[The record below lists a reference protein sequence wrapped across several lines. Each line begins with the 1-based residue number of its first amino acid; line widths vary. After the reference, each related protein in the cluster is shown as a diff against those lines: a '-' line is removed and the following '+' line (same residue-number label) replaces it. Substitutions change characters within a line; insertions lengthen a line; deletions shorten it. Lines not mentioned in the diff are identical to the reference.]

1 MAKNTPER
9 IIDYPYT
16 GSGPGRASTTTAGAT
31 STATTLADHDH
42 LGGLGSGGTLS
53 GYATTTHN
61 HGASQIGQVVMTIDG
76 STVAAYLPLTG
87 PGGWLVNKDGT
98 LLIAG

>member
-1 MAKNTPER
+1 MPKNTPER
-9 IIDYPYT
+9 IIDYPA
-16 GSGPGRASTTTAGAT
+16 SSAGRASTTTAGAT

-42 LGGLGSGGTLS
+42 LGGLGSGGVLT
-53 GYATTTHN
+53 GYATATHA

-76 STVAAYLPLTG
+76 STIAAYLPLTG
-87 PGGWLVNKDGT
+87 PGGWLVNNDGI

>member
-42 LGGLGSGGTLS
+42 GGALGSGGTLA
-53 GYATTTHN
+53 GY
-61 HGASQIGQVVMTIDG
+61 VE
-76 STVAAYLPLTG
+76 
-87 PGGWLVNKDGT
+87 
-98 LLIAG
+98 IAGDTMTGLLTLSAAPTADLHAATKAYVDSMARRSWFGI